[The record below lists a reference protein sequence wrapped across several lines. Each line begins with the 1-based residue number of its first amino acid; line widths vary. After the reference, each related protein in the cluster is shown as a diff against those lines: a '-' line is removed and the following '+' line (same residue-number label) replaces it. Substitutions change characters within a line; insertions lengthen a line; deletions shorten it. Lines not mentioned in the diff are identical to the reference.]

1 MKFRLD
7 KNNTIAIFKSLERG
21 AKIQMPLNDFVQ
33 FRNYLEFQQNE
44 KLIYVCNEY
53 FCRIE
58 HTKPNENE
66 LSKIAS
72 KAQRN

>member
-7 KNNTIAIFKSLERG
+7 KNNTLAIFKSLERG
-21 AKIQMPLNDFVQ
+21 AKIQMSFNDFVE
-33 FRNYLEFQQNE
+33 FRNHLDFEQNE

-66 LSKIAS
+66 FSKIAS
-72 KAQRN
+72 KAQNN

>member
-7 KNNTIAIFKSLERG
+7 KNNTLAIFKSLERG
-21 AKIQMPLNDFVQ
+21 AKIQMPFNDFVQ
-33 FRNYLEFQQNE
+33 FKSQLEFEQNE

-66 LSKIAS
+66 FSEVAS
-72 KAQRN
+72 KAQNN

>member
-7 KNNTIAIFKSLERG
+7 KNNTIAIFNSLERG

-66 LSKIAS
+66 LSKMAS
-72 KAQRN
+72 KAQNN